1 MITPTKAQAA
11 VRNHESLSLI
21 VIAPA
26 GCGKTEALALRI
38 AGLLESDAV
47 LAPMRILAVT
57 FTHRAKD
64 NIRERLGRYVPLGV
78 QRNRVTVSNFH
89 GLAARLIRAH
99 GEVAGIDPQINIC
112 ETDWVRAQCHS
123 MRLGWDDIKAVEH
136 ALQVSK
142 QQPSTDEE
150 VAAALAGWGKG
161 LAAAIEELRID
172 QNRATYDDM
181 LRYAELILANDA
193 VADLYETHFGAVIVD
208 EYQDLTL
215 QQLRVINRIA
225 EGRTTFAGDLAQGIY
240 GFAGASPAM
249 VDEAIRDECGVN
261 AIEFNESHRSAPA
274 VLAMVNTMNLRT
286 GGTDLSCADPL
297 SWPHGGLAGVVTFK
311 NVTDEASG
319 ITNFCNH
326 ILENAPN
333 QRIGVI
339 GRTKARLRFV
349 DPAAE
354 ASGHPVHRWED
365 GVLDPDTA
373 RRIRVMLGRID
384 DEEYDAARDVLAY
397 LRDLAELDKIED
409 YDSQRALADAIN
421 WVLDRFNDGSDVDE
435 VRTRIR
441 VGDQTTLLN
450 APGIHLLSGHVGKGQ
465 QFDWVV
471 IVGFEQ
477 DCIPDFRA
485 ETPSARDEE
494 ARIFSVMLSRARH
507 GVLVTSSGVV
517 PTNAGRNR
525 PRRVSEYWNNI
536 AAANPRGA
544 QAIDEWLESADWEQV
559 SAR

>member
-1 MITPTKAQAA
+1 VITPTKAQAA
-11 VRNHESLSLI
+11 VRDHESRSLL
-21 VIAPA
+21 VVAPA

-47 LAPMRILAVT
+47 PAPKRILAVT

-78 QRNRVTVSNFH
+78 QRDRVTVSNFH

-99 GEVAGIDPQINIC
+99 GEIAGIDPQINIC
-112 ETDWVRAQCHS
+112 ETDWVREQCHS
-123 MRLGWDDIKAVEH
+123 MNLGWDDIKAVEH
-136 ALQVSK
+136 ALQVAK

-150 VAAALAGWGKG
+150 VAAALADWGNG
-161 LAAAIEELRID
+161 LASDIEELRID
-172 QNRATYDDM
+172 QSRATYDDM

-193 VADLYETHFGAVIVD
+193 VANLYETHFGPAIVD

-215 QQLRVINRIA
+215 QQLRVINRVA
-225 EGRTTFAGDLAQGIY
+225 ESRTTYAGDLAQGIY
-240 GFAGASPAM
+240 GFAGASPAK
-249 VDEAIRDECGVN
+249 VDEAIRDECGDN
-261 AIEFNESHRSAPA
+261 LIEFNESHRSSPS
-274 VLAMVNTMNLRT
+274 VLAMVNSMNPVT
-286 GGTDLSCADPL
+286 GGTDLSCADPD
-297 SWPHGGLAGVVTFK
+297 SWPHGGLAGLITFR
-311 NVTDEASG
+311 NVTSEARG
-319 ITNFCNH
+319 ITNLCEH
-326 ILENAPN
+326 ILENAPS

-349 DPAAE
+349 DPGAE

-373 RRIRVMLGRID
+373 RRVRLMLGRID
-384 DEEYDAARDVLAY
+384 ADEYQAAPDVLAH
-397 LRDLAELDKIED
+397 LRDLAELDKVED
-409 YDSQRALADAIN
+409 YDSQRALADAIS
-421 WVLDRFNDGSDVDE
+421 WVLDRFNDGNDVDE
-435 VRTRIR
+435 VRSRIR

-485 ETPSARDEE
+485 ETPTARDEE
-494 ARIFSVMLSRARH
+494 ARTFSVMLSRARH
-507 GVLVTSSGVV
+507 GVLVTASGVV

-536 AAANPRGA
+536 AAASPMGA
-544 QAIDEWLESADWEQV
+544 QAINEWLDSADWDQI